1 MRLPNGYGSVSK
13 LSGKRRNPYR
23 VRITIG
29 RDETT
34 GQYIQKAL
42 GYYHTKKEALE
53 ALAAYNADPYD
64 LTSEKLTFAQVYE
77 RWSESYFPK
86 LSASAQ
92 GTHKVAYKH
101 CVPLYNLP
109 MVEIRLFHLQ
119 GLIDTCGLNY
129 PSRERIKNLCQM
141 LFAYAIRYEVVKEN
155 PAQYIDLGAKEEK
168 EAIHKPFTPEEL
180 DILWNHLDV
189 PWVDTILILCYTG
202 MRYGELLKMR
212 TEDVHLYDRYM
223 IGGSKTD
230 AGKNR
235 IIPIHHR
242 IVPLIER
249 YYTPDRKTLLPNM
262 GQSTYRMRFAK
273 AVEECDLPPHLTHDC
288 RHTFA
293 SRMDAAGANIRA
305 IKAIMGH
312 TGGDV
317 TDKVY
322 IHKALEDLLKNV
334 ELLN

>member
-13 LSGKRRNPYR
+13 LSGKRRNPYQVR
-23 VRITIG
+23 VTIG
-29 RDETT
+29 RDEIT
-34 GQYIQKAL
+34 GEYIRKPL

-64 LTSEKLTFAQVYE
+64 LTAEKLTFAQVYE
-77 RWSESYFPK
+77 RWSEFYFPK
-86 LSASAQ
+86 ITASAQ
-92 GTHKVAYKH
+92 GTHRAAYKH
-101 CVPLYNLP
+101 CSPLYNLP
-109 MVEIRLFHLQ
+109 MSEIRLFHLQ
-119 GLIDTCGLNY
+119 SLIDTCSLTY
-129 PSRERIKNLCQM
+129 PSRQRVKNLCQM

-155 PAQYIDLGAKEEK
+155 PVQYVDLGTKEEK

-180 DILWNHLDV
+180 DTLWNHLDI

-202 MRYGELLKMR
+202 MRFGELLKMR
-212 TEDVHLYDRYM
+212 TEDVHLEERYM
-223 IGGSKTD
+223 IGGSKTA

-242 IVPLIER
+242 ILPLIER
-249 YYTPDRKTLLPNM
+249 YYSSDSETLLPKM
-262 GQSTYRMRFAK
+262 DETTYNRRFKK
-273 AVEECDLPPHLTHDC
+273 AIASVGLPPHLTHDC

-305 IKAIMGH
+305 TKAIMGH

-322 IHKALEDLLKNV
+322 IHKALDELLKSI
-334 ELLN
+334 ELLG

>member
-13 LSGKRRNPYR
+13 MSGNLRKPYR

-34 GQYIQKAL
+34 GKYIQKAL

-53 ALAAYNADPYD
+53 ALTAYNADPYD
-64 LTSEKLTFAQVYE
+64 LTAEKLTFAQVYE
-77 RWSESYFPK
+77 RWTESYFPK
-86 LSASAQ
+86 LSVSAQ
-92 GTHKVAYKH
+92 NTHKAAYNH
-101 CVPLYNLP
+101 CSPLYNLP
-109 MVEIRLFHLQ
+109 MLEIRLFHLQ
-119 GLIDTCGLNY
+119 RLIDTCGLKY

-155 PAQYIDLGAKEEK
+155 PVQYVDLGVKEEK
-168 EAIHKPFTPEEL
+168 EEIHKPFTPEEL
-180 DILWNHLDV
+180 DVLWNHLDI

-202 MRYGELLKMR
+202 MRFGELLKMR
-212 TEDVHLYDRYM
+212 TEDVHLEERYM

-242 IVPLIER
+242 ILPLIGR
-249 YYTPDRKTLLPNM
+249 YYTRDLETLLPKMN
-262 GQSTYRMRFAK
+262 STTYNRRFKK
-273 AVEECDLPPHLTHDC
+273 AIASVGLPPHLTHDC

-305 IKAIMGH
+305 TKAIMGH

-322 IHKALEDLLKNV
+322 IHKALDELLKNV
-334 ELLN
+334 ELIG

>member
-13 LSGKRRNPYR
+13 MSGNLRKPYR

-34 GQYIQKAL
+34 GKYIQKAL

-64 LTSEKLTFAQVYE
+64 LTAEKLTFAQVYE
-77 RWSESYFPK
+77 RWTESYFPK
-86 LSASAQ
+86 LSVSAQ
-92 GTHKVAYKH
+92 NTHKAAYNH
-101 CVPLYNLP
+101 CSPLYNLP
-109 MVEIRLFHLQ
+109 MLEIRLFHLQ
-119 GLIDTCGLNY
+119 GLIDTCGLKY

-155 PAQYIDLGAKEEK
+155 PAQYIDLGVKEEK
-168 EAIHKPFTPEEL
+168 EEIHKPFTPEEL
-180 DILWNHLDV
+180 DVLWNHLDV

-202 MRYGELLKMR
+202 MRFGELLKMR
-212 TEDVHLYDRYM
+212 TEDVHLEERYM

-249 YYTPDRKTLLPNM
+249 YYSPDRETLLPKM
-262 GQSTYRMRFAK
+262 SGVTYRKMFK
-273 AVEECDLPPHLTHDC
+273 EAVEKCGLVPHLTHDC

-305 IKAIMGH
+305 TKAIMGH

-322 IHKALEDLLKNV
+322 IHKALDELLKNV
-334 ELLN
+334 ELIG

>member
-13 LSGKRRNPYR
+13 MSGNRRNPYR

-29 RDETT
+29 RNADT
-34 GQYIQKAL
+34 GAVIQKSL
-42 GYYHTKKEALE
+42 GYYRTKKEALE

-64 LTSEKLTFAQVYE
+64 LTAEKLTFSQVYE

-86 LSASAQ
+86 LSVSAQ
-92 GTHKVAYKH
+92 NTHKVAYSH
-101 CVPLYNLP
+101 CTPLYNLP
-109 MVEIRLFHLQ
+109 MSGIRLFQLQ
-119 GLIDTCGLNY
+119 SLIDTCGLNY
-129 PSRERIKNLCQM
+129 ASRERIKVLCQ
-141 LFAYAIRYEVVKEN
+141 LIFAYAIRYEVVKEN
-155 PAQYIDLGAKEEK
+155 PVQYVDLGAKEEK

-180 DILWNHLDV
+180 DTLWNHLDT

-212 TEDVHLYDRYM
+212 TEDVHLEERYM
-223 IGGSKTD
+223 VGGSKTD

-242 IVPLIER
+242 ILPLVER
-249 YYTPDRKTLLPNM
+249 YYTHDRETLLPKMN
-262 GQSTYRMRFAK
+262 STTYNRRFKK
-273 AVEECDLPPHLTHDC
+273 AIASAGLPPHLTHDC

-305 IKAIMGH
+305 TKAIMGH
-312 TGGDV
+312 TGGDI
-317 TDKVY
+317 TNKVY
-322 IHKALEDLLKNV
+322 IHKALDELLKNV
-334 ELLN
+334 ELLG

>member
-13 LSGKRRNPYR
+13 LSGKRRNPYQVR
-23 VRITIG
+23 VTIG
-29 RDETT
+29 RDEIT
-34 GQYIQKAL
+34 GEYIRKPL

-53 ALAAYNADPYD
+53 ALSAYNADPYD
-64 LTSEKLTFAQVYE
+64 LTAEKLTFAQVYE
-77 RWSESYFPK
+77 RWSEFYFPK
-86 LSASAQ
+86 ITASAQ
-92 GTHKVAYKH
+92 GTHRAAYKH
-101 CVPLYNLP
+101 CSPLYNLP
-109 MVEIRLFHLQ
+109 MSEIRLFHLQ
-119 GLIDTCGLNY
+119 SLIDTCGLTY
-129 PSRERIKNLCQM
+129 PSRQRVKNLCQM

-155 PAQYIDLGAKEEK
+155 PVQYVDLGAKEEK

-180 DILWNHLDV
+180 DTLWNYLDV

-212 TEDVHLYDRYM
+212 TEDVHLDERYM
-223 IGGSKTD
+223 VGGSKTD

-242 IVPLIER
+242 ILPLIER
-249 YYTPDRKTLLPNM
+249 YYSSDSETLLPKM
-262 GQSTYRMRFAK
+262 DETTYNRRFKK
-273 AVEECDLPPHLTHDC
+273 AIESVGLPPHLTHDC

-305 IKAIMGH
+305 TKAIMGH

-322 IHKALEDLLKNV
+322 IHKALDELLKSI
-334 ELLN
+334 ELLG